1 MPTTQPKGKR
11 VRRARGSLSREEI
24 LAGASELIERHGLR
38 PLSMPGL
45 ARHLGSGVTSIYWYF
60 RSKDELLV
68 ALVEHVTNQ
77 LCARLP
83 PVSRRPWDEE
93 FEDYFLA
100 FREEARRTPVFLELF
115 AHHPR
120 FLFSPPAV
128 ARTLVQRLEDEKL
141 VLVRAG
147 LSAEQA
153 SQVHSICSTYTGGFV
168 LLEHRLVDEHPKGSV
183 DEQADPLVA
192 GLDPLASP
200 TLTQLQSFENTPWL
214 DDAHFRLGL
223 RILIEGIRAE
233 FDALRS

>member
-1 MPTTQPKGKR
+1 MATTQPKR

-68 ALVEHVTNQ
+68 ALVEHVTNE

-83 PVSRRPWDEE
+83 CVSDRPWDEE
-93 FEDYFLA
+93 FEAYFLA
-100 FREEARRTPVFLELF
+100 FREEARRAPVFLELF

-128 ARTLVQRLEDEKL
+128 AMTLVRRLEDEKL

-183 DEQADPLVA
+183 DEQVDPLVA
-192 GLDPLASP
+192 GLDPLGSP
-200 TLTQLQSFENTPWL
+200 TLTQLQSFESTPWL
-214 DDAHFRLGL
+214 DDAHFRQGL

-233 FDALRS
+233 FDVLRR

>member
-1 MPTTQPKGKR
+1 MGTTEPKRKR

-24 LAGASELIERHGLR
+24 LAGAGELIEQHGLR

-45 ARHLGSGVTSIYWYF
+45 ARHLGSGVTSLYWYF

-68 ALVEHVTNQ
+68 ALVEHVTNE

-83 PVSRRPWDEE
+83 PVSDRPWDQE
-93 FEDYFLA
+93 FEVYFIA
-100 FREEARRTPVFLELF
+100 FREEARRAPVFLELF

-128 ARTLVQRLEDEKL
+128 ARTLIRRLEDEKS

-168 LLEHRLVDEHPKGSV
+168 LLEHRLVDEPSKDGA
-183 DEQADPLVA
+183 DRQIDPLIA
-192 GLDPLASP
+192 GLDPLTSP
-200 TLTQLQSFENTPWL
+200 TLTQLQSFESAPWL

-223 RILIEGIRAE
+223 RILIEGIRTE
-233 FDALRS
+233 FEALRS